1 MLGQLVSALASFV
14 GTVAVIAAVCLIR
27 VREPRARRNQA
38 AKRAETERLAKLRAD
53 LAPEDRQWLREH
65 GADWIDEC
73 IPHGVPQKPAVRVV
87 VHEGPDGT
95 LTYSQADTSGRTA
108 GDERENAVRRLQ
120 RSSIGC
126 TPARAESFVD
136 VLGIDR
142 IRAASDQDLRRE
154 VAAIQAA
161 TEYRLMRI
169 QAIARAGW
177 PSDVA

>member
-73 IPHGVPQKPAVRVV
+73 IPHGVPQKPAVHVV

-108 GDERENAVRRLQ
+108 GDERANAVRRLQ

-126 TPARAESFVD
+126 TPERAESLVD
-136 VLGIDR
+136 IFSVDW
-142 IRAASDQDLRRE
+142 IRAASDGDIRVRLDALEGELEQ
-154 VAAIQAA
+154 Q
-161 TEYRLMRI
+161 RLMRI
-169 QAIARAGW
+169 QAEARAGW
-177 PSDVA
+177 